1 MNKQTLPIISAL
13 AILAGLSVASVYAAP
28 VNIADQS
35 AGLLGSPIAQLPLQD
50 PVVQQAVD
58 WIQIQNAKPEEHKL
72 KSKPETTIV
81 RSRFEHRYIM
91 GGPEI
96 IPM

>member
-1 MNKQTLPIISAL
+1 MNKQILSIITPL
-13 AILAGLSVASVYAAP
+13 AIAAGLSTASVYAAP
-28 VNIADQS
+28 VNLADQS
-35 AGLLGSPIAQLPLQD
+35 AGLLGSPLAQLPLQD

-58 WIQIQNAKPEEHKL
+58 WIQIQNSKPTEHKL
-72 KSKPETTIV
+72 KSKPDTTIV

-96 IPM
+96 VPM